1 MEMINMEPLAF
12 KLRPTRL
19 DDIFGQ
25 THLIGPN
32 GPIRRMIK
40 NNKISSL
47 ILYGNPGI
55 GKTTLAL
62 VICEELKLNYI
73 AFNASTDNKQ
83 TLKLAIEMGNL
94 HDRFVLIVDEIH
106 RMKKD
111 IQDYLLPFVEKG
123 QVILIGL
130 TTINPYHSVNPA
142 IRSRTL
148 IFKLKELSKEDLNIA
163 LLSTINK
170 INNKITITD
179 EAREYI
185 INKSAGEVRFLINSL
200 EGILNIINDDKID
213 LDIAKTIIQKPA
225 LVSDKD
231 ADNYYDNLSGL
242 QKSIRGSDVN
252 ASVHYLAK
260 LLLAD
265 DLIPLIRRLS
275 VICYEDIGLANPSMG
290 PKVKA
295 ASEIALEVGMPEARI
310 PLSVIVC
317 EMALSPKSNSAY
329 LAIDKALNDIENGN
343 TGPLPENLKP
353 YKDEYLYPHDYPGAW
368 IDQQYL
374 PNAIKDVIYFEP
386 KTTSKYEQSLK
397 ERYDA
402 IMKAK
407 KTNK

>member
-1 MEMINMEPLAF
+1 MEPLAY
-12 KLRPTRL
+12 KLRPTKL

-25 THLIGPN
+25 KHLIGPN
-32 GPIRRMIK
+32 GPIRKMIK
-40 NNKISSL
+40 NNKITSL

-62 VICEELKLNYI
+62 VICDELNINYTT
-73 AFNASTDNKQ
+73 FNASTDNKQ
-83 TLKLAIEMGNL
+83 TLKNAIELGNL
-94 HDRFVLIVDEIH
+94 HERFVLIVDEIH

-123 QVILIGL
+123 QIILIGL

-142 IRSRTL
+142 IRSRAL
-148 IFKLKELSKEDLNIA
+148 IFRLNELSKNDLLEA
-163 LLSTINK
+163 LMITIEKINK
-170 INNKITITD
+170 DITITD
-179 EAREYI
+179 DAKSYI
-185 INKSAGEVRFLINSL
+185 VDKSAGEVRFLINAL
-200 EGILNIINDDKID
+200 EGIINIIDNNVID
-213 LDIAKTIIQKPA
+213 LETAKTVIQKPA
-225 LVSDKD
+225 LVSDKN

-329 LAIDKALNDIENGN
+329 LAIDKALSDLENGN
-343 TGPLPENLKP
+343 TGPLPDNLKP
-353 YKDEYLYPHDYPGAW
+353 YKDQYMYPHDYPGAW
-368 IDQQYL
+368 VNQQYL
-374 PNAIKDVIYFEP
+374 PNNIKDVIYYEP
-386 KTTSKYEQSLK
+386 KTTSKYEQALK

-402 IMKAK
+402 ILRAK
-407 KTNK
+407 GLK

>member
-1 MEMINMEPLAF
+1 MEPLAY
-12 KLRPTRL
+12 KLRPTKL

-25 THLIGPN
+25 KHLIGPN
-32 GPIRRMIK
+32 GPIRKMIK
-40 NNKISSL
+40 NNKITSL

-62 VICEELKLNYI
+62 VICDELNINYTT
-73 AFNASTDNKQ
+73 FNASTDNKQ
-83 TLKLAIEMGNL
+83 TLKNAIELGNL
-94 HDRFVLIVDEIH
+94 HERFVLIVDEIH

-123 QVILIGL
+123 QIILIGL

-142 IRSRTL
+142 IRSRAL
-148 IFKLKELSKEDLNIA
+148 IFRLNELSKNDLLEA
-163 LLSTINK
+163 LMITIEKINK
-170 INNKITITD
+170 DITITD
-179 EAREYI
+179 DAKSYI
-185 INKSAGEVRFLINSL
+185 VDKSAGEVRFLINAL
-200 EGILNIINDDKID
+200 EGIINIIDNNVID
-213 LDIAKTIIQKPA
+213 LETAKTVIQKPA

-329 LAIDKALNDIENGN
+329 LAIDKALSDLENGN
-343 TGPLPENLKP
+343 TGPLPDNLKP
-353 YKDEYLYPHDYPGAW
+353 YKDQYMYPHDYPGAW
-368 IDQQYL
+368 VNQQYL
-374 PNAIKDVIYFEP
+374 PNNIKDVIYYEP
-386 KTTSKYEQSLK
+386 KTTSKYEQALK

-402 IMKAK
+402 ILRAK
-407 KTNK
+407 GLK